1 MALTEETGG
10 WEFVLDRQLDEFV
23 LAFGEDD
30 AGELYVLTAE
40 QAGPQGDTGKVYRL
54 VAGQ

>member
-40 QAGPQGDTGKVYRL
+40 QAGPQGDTGKAYRL

>member
-23 LAFGEDD
+23 LAFGVD
-30 AGELYVLTAE
+30 ANGEIYVMTTGM
-40 QAGPQGDTGKVYRL
+40 AGPAGTTGKLYRL
-54 VAGQ
+54 VGGE